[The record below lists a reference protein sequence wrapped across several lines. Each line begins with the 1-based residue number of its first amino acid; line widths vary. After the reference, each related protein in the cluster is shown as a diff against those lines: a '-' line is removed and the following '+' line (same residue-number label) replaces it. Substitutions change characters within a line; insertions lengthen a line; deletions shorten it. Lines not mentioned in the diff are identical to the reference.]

1 MILVGGKQIAEVE
14 AIFVP
19 SVTPHACSM

>member
-19 SVTPHACSM
+19 SVTPHACSK